1 MANIQLNSNENSAL
15 LQSLNQSE
23 SKVIPSIYSTKEIYS
38 PSATSW
44 YTITPT
50 SGSSSDGQSIS
61 FDLPKYGILQQMIFR
76 YTKNVTV
83 TGSVNSAFV
92 QAGDIFNVIDRVE
105 FRSSSR
111 IQFTMYSEDLIA

>member
-23 SKVIPSIYSTKEIYS
+23 SKVIPSIYSTKEIYA

-50 SGSSSDGQSIS
+50 SGSSTDGQSIS
-61 FDLPKYGILQQMIFR
+61 F
-76 YTKNVTV
+76 
-83 TGSVNSAFV
+83 
-92 QAGDIFNVIDRVE
+92 
-105 FRSSSR
+105 
-111 IQFTMYSEDLIA
+111 